1 LAHAASAFYPS
12 GFTEAAILVV
22 DGSGD
27 GVSTSFHHGTAGGLK
42 RLREYPA
49 TQSLGYFY
57 ETVAEHLDLGESTN
71 GAGKLM
77 GLAAYGEPL
86 LELPFLPSDLR
97 HTCLIDMSRHGLTPD
112 FEADYPNPPYY
123 ARLKNAY
130 AEAFSAIGVP
140 KRHRNSTQG
149 TNHELS
155 DFSPGALNFAASAQ
169 RALEWRLLELARELL
184 SLTHSTHLCLAGGVA
199 LNCAANGSLNRSSGA
214 SKLFVQPIA
223 GDAGCAIGA
232 ALECARVAGALSIPA
247 QPMTHTALG
256 PEFTD
261 EMIRAD
267 LDAFRIRHEYCGR
280 DVFELTA
287 QEIARGAIVGW
298 FQGPCEAGPRALGHR
313 SIIADPRNAGS
324 RDRIN
329 RLIKRRAPWRPLAP
343 SILASFGTDFIIDP
357 GPADFMV
364 VAYEA
369 TPFAK
374 STIPAVVH
382 VDGSIRP
389 QLVRDDMSSP
399 YGKLIQA
406 FYALTNV
413 PVLLNTSFN
422 RQHEPIVC
430 SPGDALRTF
439 FSTPLDVL
447 VMGSY
452 LVRK

>member
-1 LAHAASAFYPS
+1 
-12 GFTEAAILVV
+12 
-22 DGSGD
+22 
-27 GVSTSFHHGTAGGLK
+27 
-42 RLREYPA
+42 
-49 TQSLGYFY
+49 
-57 ETVAEHLDLGESTN
+57 
-71 GAGKLM
+71 
-77 GLAAYGEPL
+77 
-86 LELPFLPSDLR
+86 
-97 HTCLIDMSRHGLTPD
+97 
-112 FEADYPNPPYY
+112 
-123 ARLKNAY
+123 
-130 AEAFSAIGVP
+130 
-140 KRHRNSTQG
+140 
-149 TNHELS
+149 
-155 DFSPGALNFAASAQ
+155 
-169 RALEWRLLELARELL
+169 
-184 SLTHSTHLCLAGGVA
+184 
-199 LNCAANGSLNRSSGA
+199 
-214 SKLFVQPIA
+214 
-223 GDAGCAIGA
+223 
-232 ALECARVAGALSIPA
+232 
-247 QPMTHTALG
+247 MTHTALG